1 MEETRSAW
9 LRPARVGDPR
19 IPWLEPRGVRQLLR
33 NRDDTPRIA
42 WLATRIPRPGPAAA
56 ASTVP
61 AWSAKETP
69 RPAIDA
75 ARPGMT
81 QARMANKVALH
92 ATINAVSAVGS
103 PPPAGKVTN

>member
-61 AWSAKETP
+61 AWRAKETP

-75 ARPGMT
+75 ARPGVT
-81 QARMANKVALH
+81 QPMANSPN
-92 ATINAVSAVGS
+92 NAVTEGIPKGTSTVATMT
-103 PPPAGKVTN
+103 PK